1 VNKIIKLILI
11 ENDKYGEASDSTR
24 KGQNFFSKKLFYDIQ
39 SLFFK
44 LGKPSMLKL
53 YSPTYPTV

>member
-24 KGQNFFSKKLFYDIQ
+24 KGQDFFSKKLFYDIQ

-44 LGKPSMLKL
+44 LGKPSMLKP